1 MGILCRHLDFIIFV
15 GVVGLIVG
23 HDVSALASK
32 DFCQVVRSPTHM
44 SGSCIDHIYV
54 LKDTVC
60 DTRVIPVPYSQHAA
74 IQIKIKM

>member
-1 MGILCRHLDFIIFV
+1 MERLPIV
-15 GVVGLIVG
+15 IVG
-23 HDVSALASK
+23 DFNVNVLKEPNNLLIKALASK

-54 LKDTVC
+54 LKDTAC